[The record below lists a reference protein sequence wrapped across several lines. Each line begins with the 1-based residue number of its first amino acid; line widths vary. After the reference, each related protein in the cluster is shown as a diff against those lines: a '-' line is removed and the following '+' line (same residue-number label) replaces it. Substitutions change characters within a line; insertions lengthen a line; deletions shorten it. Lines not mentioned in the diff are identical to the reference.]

1 MSAFM
6 KKSEQEIDNLK
17 VSLYNNRLNAKLT
30 NRTKLQLNNLRA
42 KLGQLNGIKQTY
54 YMQTLEGYAESI
66 KNEFIMVNTIYHN
79 GKKAFDK
86 FKSLKNSL
94 NKFTNIVSE
103 IDKHGLSVSDYR
115 RIAKSDLWRSLWNV
129 GKTNIFKNAVSEWT
143 EEQLTIV
150 SYSMMYDSV
159 YEHPEKPTDNV
170 INDDDMLDGWMI
182 IQRRAIEKS
191 KKQDEMLKTNNKLG
205 KAQEVFIFTDS
216 DEGIQEVMSMN
227 SDEAIMDIA
236 HREHV
241 INKYQHIEHTE
252 LPDIQKE
259 TKNRN

>member
-1 MSAFM
+1 
-6 KKSEQEIDNLK
+6 
-17 VSLYNNRLNAKLT
+17 
-30 NRTKLQLNNLRA
+30 
-42 KLGQLNGIKQTY
+42 
-54 YMQTLEGYAESI
+54 
-66 KNEFIMVNTIYHN
+66 
-79 GKKAFDK
+79 
-86 FKSLKNSL
+86 
-94 NKFTNIVSE
+94 
-103 IDKHGLSVSDYR
+103 
-115 RIAKSDLWRSLWNV
+115 
-129 GKTNIFKNAVSEWT
+129 
-143 EEQLTIV
+143 
-150 SYSMMYDSV
+150 
-159 YEHPEKPTDNV
+159 
-170 INDDDMLDGWMI
+170 MLDGWMI